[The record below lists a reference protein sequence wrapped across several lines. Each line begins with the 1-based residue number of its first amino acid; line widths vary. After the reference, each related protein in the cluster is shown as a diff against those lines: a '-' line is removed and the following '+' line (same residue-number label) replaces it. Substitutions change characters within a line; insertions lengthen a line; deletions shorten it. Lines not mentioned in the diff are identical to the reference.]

1 VLHKKIFWITVFLVA
16 LAAGGLWFL
25 ERTPRPP
32 EDGAIQAYL
41 DQIHSVERQ
50 WNVSRVDGEYL
61 HDFIVRH
68 GLRRGV
74 EVGTSNG
81 YSAIWMGMALRR
93 IGGRLITIEIDRN
106 LVAQARRNV
115 AHVGLAEVIEV
126 RQGDALEVLRGLQGP
141 FDFVFLDAQKL
152 DYDLYFHL
160 IYPQVAPGGYVLA
173 HDVISHAQEMPEF
186 LALVRDSPGLETVVD
201 QAGGN
206 GISVSRKRPGIEV
219 PEPPLLHVVRKS
231 AAWQRR
237 GQSSVIRVEVE
248 VRNVGRR
255 PVFFEVLPEAEPLS
269 FPASCLERLQADRT
283 WRPVSS
289 VASEAPALQRM
300 QAAPGETLLGV
311 VETVAPFPSEP
322 ANPARVPAYR
332 SHRVRL
338 RYFEDTQAGK
348 RQDTQEQ
355 PVPPQWVES
364 APFLILER

>member
-1 VLHKKIFWITVFLVA
+1 LDNCFSGGTGGGRFVVLR
-16 LAAGGLWFL
+16 
-25 ERTPRPP
+25 RTPRLP
-32 EDGAIQAYL
+32 DDAAIEAYL

-50 WNVSRVDGEYL
+50 WNVSRVDGQYL

-93 IGGRLITIEIDRN
+93 SGGRLITIEIDPN
-106 LVAQARRNV
+106 LVAQARRNA
-115 AHVGLAEVIEV
+115 AHVGLAEVVEV

-160 IYPQVAPGGYVLA
+160 IYPQVAPGGYILA

-186 LALVRDSPGLETVVD
+186 LTLIRASPGLETVID
-201 QAGGN
+201 RAGGN
-206 GISVSRKRPGIEV
+206 GISASRKRPGIEV
-219 PEPPLLHVVRKS
+219 PEPPLLQVVRKS
-231 AAWQRR
+231 VAWQGRDH
-237 GQSSVIRVEVE
+237 SSVIRVEVE

-255 PVFFEVLPEAEPLS
+255 PVFFEVLPGAEPLS
-269 FPASCLERLQADRT
+269 FPAASLERLQADRT
-283 WRPVSS
+283 WRSVGG
-289 VASEAPALQRM
+289 VASQVPALQRVR
-300 QAAPGETLLGV
+300 AAPGETLLGV
-311 VETVAPFPSEP
+311 VETVAPFPNESD
-322 ANPARVPAYR
+322 NPAQVPAHR

-355 PVPPQWVES
+355 PVPPHWVES
-364 APFLILER
+364 APFLVLEP